1 MTTTDSSDN
10 LHIAILSSP
19 GVGHLIPVQLLA
31 NRLAT
36 QHKVKTTVL
45 AVTTAGAPSESG
57 LLKLPTEE
65 GLVETLELPLGDIS
79 HLINPSIQVV
89 TRLRMMLR
97 EALPLIR
104 SAIASMDRKPDALIV
119 DLFGTE
125 ALPIALE
132 YDLPKY
138 VYVPSTAW
146 FTALTV
152 YCPVLDGE
160 IKGQYVDQPGY
171 LKIPGCKPV
180 RPVDVVDPMLNRD
193 DQQYVEY
200 LRQGKEFTL
209 FDGILLNSWEDLESE
224 TLQAFRENEALRYVM
239 KNPVHPIGP
248 LTRSIEPEALENEY
262 IMDWLNKQPNQSVLF
277 VSFGSGGVLSAEQ
290 ITELAWGLELSQQ
303 RFVWVVRPPTAG
315 HVDDAFF
322 TRDHHGS
329 ESGAPGYLPA
339 GFSTRTRNT
348 GVLVPLWG
356 QQVKI
361 LSHPSMGGFLS
372 HCGWNSTLESI
383 VNGVPMIAWP
393 LYAEQRLNAAM
404 LTEELGVALRP
415 EELPTRKVVG
425 REEIEKLAR
434 KLIQGEDG
442 QVMRDKVKRLKI
454 SAATALSQ
462 INAGSSYESMCHV
475 LSDVRI
481 NKKAPMSR

>member
-1 MTTTDSSDN
+1 MSGSSND

-19 GVGHLIPVQLLA
+19 GVGHLLPVLLLA
-31 NRLAT
+31 NRLAA
-36 QHKVKTTVL
+36 QHNIRTTIL
-45 AVTTAGAPSESG
+45 AVTVGGAPSESS
-57 LLKLPTEE
+57 LLKLQTEE
-65 GLVETLELPLGDIS
+65 GLVETVELPLGDIS

-89 TRLRMMLR
+89 TRLCMMLR

-132 YDLPKY
+132 YNLPKY

-146 FTALTV
+146 FTALTI

-160 IKGQYVDQPGY
+160 IKGQYVDETDY
-171 LKIPGCKPV
+171 LKIPGCKPL

-209 FDGILLNSWEDLESE
+209 FDGILLNSWEDLESQ
-224 TLQAFRENEALRYVM
+224 TLDAFRENEALRSVVTV
-239 KNPVHPIGP
+239 PVYPIGP
-248 LTRSIEPEALENEY
+248 LTRPIEPDLLENGL
-262 IMDWLNKQPNQSVLF
+262 MDWLDKQPNQSVLF
-277 VSFGSGGVLSAEQ
+277 VSFGSGGVLSPEQ
-290 ITELAWGLELSQQ
+290 MTELAWGLELSQQ
-303 RFVWVVRPPTAG
+303 RFIWVVRPPTSG
-315 HVDDAFF
+315 RVDDAFF
-322 TRDHHGS
+322 TRDNGS
-329 ESGAPGYLPA
+329 EGSPGYLPP
-339 GFSTRTRNT
+339 GFLTRTRNT
-348 GVLVPLWG
+348 GVLIPLWG

-383 VNGVPMIAWP
+383 VSGVPLIAWP
-393 LYAEQRLNAAM
+393 LYAEQRINAAL

-434 KLIQGEDG
+434 TLIQGEDG

-454 SAATALSQ
+454 SAANALSETS
-462 INAGSSYESMCHV
+462 GSSHKSMCQI
-475 LSDVRI
+475 LSHIR
-481 NKKAPMSR
+481 K